1 MNKLLLL
8 PRIKSLIFV
17 LKFSTEYDIDFIYNK
32 KVSEQSFCSRFK
44 IYVLMNSM
52 FVFAFLIIRPIIF
65 SAIEKENFP
74 QSRSFSTIKE
84 IFHSKRIFPKSRKFS
99 TIKKFSTVKGL
110 FCNQKIFC
118 KQRSKRFSKS

>member
-8 PRIKSLIFV
+8 PRIKGLIFV
-17 LKFSTEYDIDFIYNK
+17 LKFSTEYDIDFIYHK

-44 IYVLMNSM
+44 IYVSMNSM

-65 SAIEKENFP
+65 PAIEKENFP
-74 QSRSFSTIKE
+74 QSMKFFAVKEFFHNQE
-84 IFHSKRIFPKSRKFS
+84 IFHSQGTFLQS
-99 TIKKFSTVKGL
+99 
-110 FCNQKIFC
+110 KIFC